1 MSHTQLPRASSWY
14 GLVFSDMTRTII
26 SCTLYNMYDMLKHTW
41 TAEAHLGT
49 RVLKTTSGTLTWTP
63 EKPCF
68 LGAEACRLISDRGHD
83 AGKIAAVVFSS
94 KLLQQR
100 QAGPNDVQ

>member
-1 MSHTQLPRASSWY
+1 
-14 GLVFSDMTRTII
+14 
-26 SCTLYNMYDMLKHTW
+26 MYDMLKHTW

-49 RVLKTTSGTLTWTP
+49 RVLKTTSGTLVWTP
-63 EKPCF
+63 EKPWF
-68 LGAEACRLISDRGHD
+68 LGEEACRLISDRCHD
-83 AGKIAAVVFSS
+83 AGKIAAIVFSS